1 MSSPEDD
8 YSNVPT
14 PEPLPDISDI
24 NLAVDF
30 PKTDSPL
37 EIMREVRASI
47 VSNFLKKGAIGA
59 GVGVALSLGIF
70 RRRSQCFPHFNLLKF
85 RTCVAY
91 IFHNRFCPRNG
102 IRGRQSVAS
111 ADE

>member
-14 PEPLPDISDI
+14 PEPLLDISD
-24 NLAVDF
+24 LTMVAEF
-30 PKTDSPL
+30 PETESPA

-70 RRRSQCFPHFNLLKF
+70 RSMFLL
-85 RTCVAY
+85 
-91 IFHNRFCPRNG
+91 
-102 IRGRQSVAS
+102 
-111 ADE
+111 